1 MNKQRCEYLYFSYV
15 CFSVVYDFVVGDVG
29 VVFKILFI
37 ILYIKKNNMVV
48 IDKIFLLV
56 KEYFIVNDL
65 LCKLYVEK
73 KLFVM

>member
-1 MNKQRCEYLYFSYV
+1 M
-15 CFSVVYDFVVGDVG
+15 
-29 VVFKILFI
+29 I
-37 ILYIKKNNMVV
+37 V

-65 LCKLYVEK
+65 LCKYFVEK

>member
-1 MNKQRCEYLYFSYV
+1 
-15 CFSVVYDFVVGDVG
+15 
-29 VVFKILFI
+29 
-37 ILYIKKNNMVV
+37 MVV

-65 LCKLYVEK
+65 LCKFNVEK